1 MAQQNAPVAHG
12 AAHDAHA
19 AHGAHDSH
27 AGGHASVKGYVIGFV
42 LAVILTVIPFKI
54 VMDGTMDKG
63 TMLWTILGMA
73 VVQIVVHL
81 KYFLHLDSSSEQRGN
96 VVALL
101 FTALILVIVVAGS
114 LWIMHNLNH
123 NMMVM

>member
-1 MAQQNAPVAHG
+1 MAQHNAP
-12 AAHDAHA
+12 A

-27 AGGHASVKGYVIGFV
+27 AHASHDTHASFKSYAIGFI

-54 VMDGTMDKG
+54 VMDGNLDKG
-63 TMLWTILGMA
+63 TILWIVLGMA
-73 VVQIVVHL
+73 AVQILVHL
-81 KYFLHLDSSSEQRGN
+81 KYFLHLDSSSEQRSN

-101 FTALILVIVVAGS
+101 FTALVLVIVLAGS
-114 LWIMHNLNH
+114 LWIMHNLNT

>member
-1 MAQQNAPVAHG
+1 MAQHNAPAAHVAHDS
-12 AAHDAHA
+12 H
-19 AHGAHDSH
+19 AHDSH
-27 AGGHASVKGYVIGFV
+27 AGGHASFKGYAIGFI

-63 TMLWTILGMA
+63 TILWIILGTA
-73 VVQIVVHL
+73 VVQMIVHL
-81 KYFLHLDSSSEQRGN
+81 KYFLHLDSSSEQRSN
-96 VVALL
+96 VIALL

-114 LWIMHNLNH
+114 LWIMHNLNA

>member
-1 MAQQNAPVAHG
+1 MAQHNAP
-12 AAHDAHA
+12 A

-27 AGGHASVKGYVIGFV
+27 DSHAGHDTHSSFKSYAIGFI

-63 TMLWTILGMA
+63 TILWIILGMA
-73 VVQIVVHL
+73 VVQMLVHL
-81 KYFLHLDSSSEQRGN
+81 KYFLHLDSSSEQRSN
-96 VVALL
+96 VIALL

-114 LWIMHNLNH
+114 LWIMHNLNT

>member
-12 AAHDAHA
+12 AHDSHA
-19 AHGAHDSH
+19 AHGSH
-27 AGGHASVKGYVIGFV
+27 AGHASVKSYMIGFV
-42 LAVILTVIPFKI
+42 LAVILTVIPFKV
-54 VMDGTMDKG
+54 VMDGKMDKG
-63 TMLWTILGMA
+63 TILWIILGMA
-73 VVQIVVHL
+73 VVQMIVHM
-81 KYFLHLDSSSEQRGN
+81 KYFLHLDTSSEQRSN

>member
-1 MAQQNAPVAHG
+1 MAQHNAPAAHG
-12 AAHDAHA
+12 AHDSH
-19 AHGAHDSH
+19 AHDSH
-27 AGGHASVKGYVIGFV
+27 AGGHASFKGYAIGFI

-63 TMLWTILGMA
+63 TILWTILGMA
-73 VVQIVVHL
+73 VVQMIVHL
-81 KYFLHLDSSSEQRGN
+81 KYFLHLDSSSEQRSN
-96 VVALL
+96 VIALL

-114 LWIMHNLNH
+114 LWIMHNLNA

>member
-1 MAQQNAPVAHG
+1 MAQHNAPTAHG
-12 AAHDAHA
+12 AHDSHAHD
-19 AHGAHDSH
+19 AHDSH
-27 AGGHASVKGYVIGFV
+27 AGGHASFKSYAIGFI

-63 TMLWTILGMA
+63 TMLWIIFGMA
-73 VVQIVVHL
+73 VVQMLVHL
-81 KYFLHLDSSSEQRGN
+81 KYFLHLDSSSGQRSN
-96 VVALL
+96 VIALL

-114 LWIMHNLNH
+114 LWIMHNLNA

>member
-1 MAQQNAPVAHG
+1 MAQQNAP
-12 AAHDAHA
+12 A
-19 AHGAHDSH
+19 AHGAHHSHAEHASH
-27 AGGHASVKGYVIGFV
+27 AGGHASVKGYVIGFI
-42 LAVILTVIPFKI
+42 LAVILTVIPFKV

-63 TMLWTILGMA
+63 TILRIILGMA

-96 VVALL
+96 VIALL

-114 LWIMHNLNH
+114 LWIMHNLNT

>member
-1 MAQQNAPVAHG
+1 MAQHNAPAAHG
-12 AAHDAHA
+12 AHDSHAHD
-19 AHGAHDSH
+19 AHDSH
-27 AGGHASVKGYVIGFV
+27 AGGHASFKSYAIGFI

-63 TMLWTILGMA
+63 TILWIILGMA
-73 VVQIVVHL
+73 AVQILVHL
-81 KYFLHLDSSSEQRGN
+81 KYFLHLDTSSEQRSN
-96 VVALL
+96 VIALL

-114 LWIMHNLNH
+114 LWIMHNLNT

>member
-1 MAQQNAPVAHG
+1 MAQHNAP
-12 AAHDAHA
+12 A

-27 AGGHASVKGYVIGFV
+27 AHDGHAGGHASFKGYAIGFI

-54 VMDGTMDKG
+54 VMDGTMDKA
-63 TMLWTILGMA
+63 TILWTILGMA
-73 VVQIVVHL
+73 VVQMIVHL
-81 KYFLHLDSSSEQRGN
+81 KYFLHLDSSSEQRSN
-96 VVALL
+96 VIALL

-114 LWIMHNLNH
+114 LWIMHNLNA